1 MAVLNNKKS
10 KVSDEVPTS
19 SMADIAF
26 LLLIFFLVTT
36 TFPKDKGLAVVLP
49 EPGEEAQ
56 VSQKNILHLI
66 IQPTGVVE
74 VKRGENQQVQ
84 QMRPQEIEGLWR
96 QEVSANPNLIAA
108 VKTHPD
114 AAYKFMVDVLDALHA
129 ANGVALAIQKMANAA

>member
-1 MAVLNNKKS
+1 MAVMEAKRQ

-36 TFPKDKGLAVVLP
+36 VFPKDRGLAIVLP
-49 EPGEEAQ
+49 EESEEVE

-66 IQPTGVVE
+66 IQPTGIVD
-74 VKRGENQQVQ
+74 VKRGESQQIQ
-84 QMRPQEIEGLWR
+84 QMRPDDIESLWR
-96 QEVSANPNLIAA
+96 QEITANPNLIAA

-114 AAYKFMVDVLDALHA
+114 ADYRYMVDVLDALQTA
-129 ANGVALAIQKMANAA
+129 GAERISLQILEE

>member
-1 MAVLNNKKS
+1 MAVLDNKKS

-36 TFPKDKGLAVVLP
+36 TFPKDKGLGVVLP

-66 IQPTGVVE
+66 VQPSGIVD
-74 VKRGENQQVQ
+74 VKRGESTQIQ
-84 QMRPQEIEGLWR
+84 QMRPREIQGLWR
-96 QEVSANPNLIAA
+96 QEIAANPNLIAA

-114 AAYKFMVDVLDALHA
+114 AAYEHMMDVLDALHS
-129 ANGVALAIQKMANAA
+129 ANAERISLQVLEE

>member
-1 MAVLNNKKS
+1 MAILSKKS

-36 TFPKDKGLAVVLP
+36 VFPRDKGLPVVLP
-49 EPGEEAQ
+49 EQAEEVQ

-66 IQPTGVVE
+66 VQPTGIVE
-74 VKRGENQQVQ
+74 VKRGESQQIQQV
-84 QMRPQEIEGLWR
+84 RADDLESLWR
-96 QEVSANPNLIAA
+96 LEVTSNPSLIAA

-114 AAYKFMVDVLDALHA
+114 APYRFMVDVLDALQSA
-129 ANGVALAIQKMANAA
+129 GAERISLQILEE

>member
-56 VSQKNILHLI
+56 VSQKNILHII
-66 IQPTGVVE
+66 IQPSGVVE
-74 VKRGENQQVQ
+74 VKRGESQQVQ
-84 QMRPQEIEGLWR
+84 TMTARDVEGLWR
-96 QEVSANPNLIAA
+96 QEVSANENLIAA

-114 AAYKFMVDVLDALHA
+114 ASYKFMMDVLDALHS
-129 ANGVALAIQKMANAA
+129 ANAERISLQILEG

>member
-10 KVSDEVPTS
+10 RVSDEVPTS

-36 TFPKDKGLAVVLP
+36 TFPKDKGLAIVLP
-49 EPGEEAQ
+49 EPGETAE

-66 IQPTGVVE
+66 IQPTGIVD
-74 VKRGENQQVQ
+74 VKRGESTQIQ

-96 QEVSANPNLIAA
+96 QEVTTNPNLIAA

-114 AAYKFMVDVLDALHA
+114 ASYKFMVDVLDALHS
-129 ANGVALAIQKMANAA
+129 ANAERISLQVLEN

>member
-1 MAVLNNKKS
+1 MAVLNKKKS

-36 TFPKDKGLAVVLP
+36 VFPKDKGLSLVLP

-66 IQPTGVVE
+66 IQPNGVVD
-74 VKRGENQQVQ
+74 VKRGESQQIQ
-84 QMRPQEIEGLWR
+84 HLRPAEIEGLWR
-96 QEVSANPNLIAA
+96 QEVASNPNLIAA

-114 AAYKFMVDVLDALHA
+114 APYRMMVEVLDALK
-129 ANGVALAIQKMANAA
+129 LANAERISLQILEN

>member
-36 TFPKDKGLAVVLP
+36 TFPKDKGLSVVLP

-56 VSQKNILHLI
+56 VSQKNILHII
-66 IQPTGVVE
+66 IQPSGVVE
-74 VKRGENQQVQ
+74 VKRGESQQVQ
-84 QMRPQEIEGLWR
+84 TMTARDVEGLWR
-96 QEVSANPNLIAA
+96 QEVSANENLIAA

-114 AAYKFMVDVLDALHA
+114 ASYKFMMDVLDALHS
-129 ANGVALAIQKMANAA
+129 ANAERISLQILEG

>member
-49 EPGEEAQ
+49 EPGEEAE
-56 VSQKNILHLI
+56 VSQRNILHLI
-66 IQPTGVVE
+66 VQPNGIVD
-74 VKRGENQQVQ
+74 VKRGESQQVQ
-84 QMRPQEIEGLWR
+84 QMRPRDIEGLWR
-96 QEVSANPNLIAA
+96 QEVNANPNLIAA

-114 AAYKFMVDVLDALHA
+114 ASYRFMMDVLDALHA
-129 ANGVALAIQKMANAA
+129 AQADRISLQVLEN

>member
-1 MAVLNNKKS
+1 MLNNKKS
-10 KVSDEVPTS
+10 KVSDEIPTS

-66 IQPTGVVE
+66 VQPNGIVD
-74 VKRGENQQVQ
+74 VKRGESQQIQ
-84 QMRPQEIEGLWR
+84 QMRPREIEGLWR

-114 AAYKFMVDVLDALHA
+114 ASYRYMMDVLDALHS
-129 ANGVALAIQKMANAA
+129 ANAERISLQVLEN

>member
-36 TFPKDKGLAVVLP
+36 TFPKDKGLAIVLP
-49 EPGEEAQ
+49 EQGEEAQ
-56 VSQKNILHLI
+56 ISQRNILHLI
-66 IQPTGVVE
+66 VQPTGIVD
-74 VKRGENQQVQ
+74 VKRGESQQIQ
-84 QMRPQEIEGLWR
+84 QYRPNDIEGLWR
-96 QEVSANPNLIAA
+96 QEVTANPLIIAA

-114 AAYKFMVDVLDALHA
+114 AAYRYMIDVLDALHA
-129 ANGVALAIQKMANAA
+129 ANAERISLQILEN

>member
-56 VSQKNILHLI
+56 VSQRNILHLI
-66 IQPTGVVE
+66 IQPTGIVD
-74 VKRGENQQVQ
+74 VKRGESQQIQ
-84 QMRPQEIEGLWR
+84 QMRPREIEALWR
-96 QEVSANPNLIAA
+96 QEVTGNPNLIAA
-108 VKTHPD
+108 VKTHPE
-114 AAYKFMVDVLDALHA
+114 ASYRFMMDVLDALHS
-129 ANGVALAIQKMANAA
+129 ANAERISLQVLEN